1 MTQCSVNISKTI
13 VDSNYIQLESYMCD
27 CYFFLR
33 LTSFHEMPNVL

>member
-27 CYFFLR
+27 YYFFFSLIDFF
-33 LTSFHEMPNVL
+33 S